1 MTEAYD
7 IPADQTHGV
16 KVVTGTE
23 ILISTKI
30 QAS

>member
-7 IPADQTHGV
+7 IPADQSKGN
-16 KVVTGTE
+16 KVMTGTE
-23 ILISTKI
+23 IIIFTKV